1 MADIPYVDGSHFLV
15 NLQVNPCVE
24 ADIMCFNMFETDL
37 VVNEAIADLL
47 DKKSAIYSD
56 EAAVRYHVRS
66 ARV

>member
-1 MADIPYVDGSHFLV
+1 
-15 NLQVNPCVE
+15 
-24 ADIMCFNMFETDL
+24 MCFNMFETDL